1 MLVLVTYN
9 LNLNKENNNNNI
21 SATSPIG
28 ITVSDN
34 KIEVITGAQQRKH
47 VQIPR
52 TAGQSPSD
60 PLISIACEYHLTH
73 YL

>member
-28 ITVSDN
+28 MRVNDN
-34 KIEVITGAQQRKH
+34 KIEVRTGAQQRKH

-52 TAGQSPSD
+52 TAAQLPFD
-60 PLISIACEYHLTH
+60 PLISIAYE
-73 YL
+73 